1 MLQRSQCSPNG
12 AEAGRLPISQLQK
25 AILEYMIWLVSN
37 LCLPGLLLEDP
48 WCQYSTLSVLMANGS
63 DAIKDC
69 FIAKDI
75 IFSFS
80 LSSFDMVL
88 LNRCNLIKRKPLLL
102 WCLLGTLWL
111 EVTHYNIFN
120 KLFPSILCFNLII
133 KYFFLADHDTSQLGN
148 TFIFWIKIEST
159 WQFLMNV
166 SKWKWFTPVPF
177 SPISLPSLVTEVP
190 IFNASEPNN

>member
-1 MLQRSQCSPNG
+1 MNSWHLFHFAKTAFPLSCRTPYLSYQPPLDLFSTRPFPSGPTHLPPRKAGTLAMLQRSQCSPNG
-12 AEAGRLPISQLQK
+12 AEAGRLPVSQLQK

-80 LSSFDMVL
+80 LSSFDMIL

-102 WCLLGTLWL
+102 RCLLGTLWL

-120 KLFPSILCFNLII
+120 KLF
-133 KYFFLADHDTSQLGN
+133 SQHSV
-148 TFIFWIKIEST
+148 F
-159 WQFLMNV
+159 
-166 SKWKWFTPVPF
+166 
-177 SPISLPSLVTEVP
+177 
-190 IFNASEPNN
+190 